1 MKHITTIVLL
11 MELKNR
17 VAKQPAQ
24 ESALAD
30 ISPQTYKELQQILLA
45 SWQETREAAEARED
59 TAWRTLNTI

>member
-17 VAKQPAQ
+17 VAKQPEQ